1 MRNSRIVF
9 IAIATLAVAGLS
21 SCTRS
26 ARINGTL
33 ADAPGSDVIVKLL
46 DINKYQ
52 VLDTIKTDKDGAFF
66 YRVKIAKG
74 QPDFV
79 YLFYGNTKIA
89 SLLLD
94 RGDNVKVTVDTL
106 GSYSV
111 EGSEE
116 SNKLQEVE
124 NDYSDF
130 MAKFAATTMQLNGLE
145 PASEQAKAIQKDL
158 SRQYVDYYRSRVRY
172 ILQNSHSLTVIP
184 VLYQKINENFP
195 IFSQATDAL
204 YFKSVV
210 DSLKTV
216 YPESKYVSALQK
228 EAQTREKNLS
238 MGIRLKD
245 ASQLGYPDLTLPD
258 IKGKDVRLSDVK
270 AKVIML
276 YFWTA
281 SDAANKI
288 FNMDVLKPLYEAY
301 HDRGLEIYQ
310 VGIDSDKTGWAEVV
324 KNQGLDWINVCDGL
338 GSQSPAVTLYNLSK
352 LPIAYFIKDG
362 VLVDK
367 PAVGKAA
374 IKARIDSLL

>member
-1 MRNSRIVF
+1 
-9 IAIATLAVAGLS
+9 
-21 SCTRS
+21 
-26 ARINGTL
+26 
-33 ADAPGSDVIVKLL
+33 
-46 DINKYQ
+46 
-52 VLDTIKTDKDGAFF
+52 
-66 YRVKIAKG
+66 
-74 QPDFV
+74 
-79 YLFYGNTKIA
+79 
-89 SLLLD
+89 
-94 RGDNVKVTVDTL
+94 
-106 GSYSV
+106 
-111 EGSEE
+111 
-116 SNKLQEVE
+116 
-124 NDYSDF
+124 
-130 MAKFAATTMQLNGLE
+130 
-145 PASEQAKAIQKDL
+145 
-158 SRQYVDYYRSRVRY
+158 
-172 ILQNSHSLTVIP
+172 VIP

-204 YFKSVV
+204 YFKSIV
-210 DSLKTV
+210 DSLKNV

-238 MGIRLKD
+238 MGIRIKD
-245 ASQLGYPDLTLPD
+245 AAQLGYPDLTLPD

-288 FNMDVLKPLYEAY
+288 FNMDVLKPLYEAN